1 MADPLDPSP
10 TFAADDD
17 GDAVGHGCADSCN
30 DTARC
35 THNANCPSAIV
46 SHDLKSYEE
55 SENHV
60 VVGYNRSLIETK
72 CMHLSP
78 EYDRNLDLGIIVR
91 ELFQPDE

>member
-1 MADPLDPSP
+1 MTTEMLWAMDALVVAMIRRVAHTMPTVPLP
-10 TFAADDD
+10 F
-17 GDAVGHGCADSCN
+17 
-30 DTARC
+30 
-35 THNANCPSAIV
+35 V

-55 SENHV
+55 SAHEESENPV
-60 VVGYNRSLIETK
+60 VIGYNRSLIETK